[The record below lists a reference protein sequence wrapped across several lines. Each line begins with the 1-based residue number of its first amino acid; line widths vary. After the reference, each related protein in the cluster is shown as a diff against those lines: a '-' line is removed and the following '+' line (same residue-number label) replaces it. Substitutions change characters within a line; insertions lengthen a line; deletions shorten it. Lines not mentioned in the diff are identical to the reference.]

1 MRETIDY
8 LNLEVE
14 DSPVVDLSIEST
26 HYYVKIIPNN
36 DQDLE
41 FLDELDKSDDPEA
54 PVLHEYPLDQDIVQ
68 EGDFYREVYPEDIRF
83 NFPIYTVIPVGYQFS
98 QPLDYDVLAE
108 IYEPT
113 EDQYFLEIVSLF
125 RAGWYDDLSAEFD
138 EEIGPGDLEDLIYF
152 LNHPQE
158 LEENEEEVQPKFF
171 RRIGRW
177 IRRAFTR
184 PAKYTPKG
192 TVNIENTN
200 SNPSFLQ
207 PFMNA
212 KISIGRNFFWTNTY
226 TNFNGD
232 YVANKSYRGMVRVR
246 SKFRSASAT
255 IRKSWNE
262 VIGLGVSDHI
272 MTVTRGNNSRTRN
285 ILYGS
290 RRHFWIKATTHNG
303 IALYNDFCLRN
314 GISETVRNA
323 NVWAWSNG
331 DNASA
336 PMLYTYPQLGLI
348 AQYANIGQA
357 NLWQNI
363 TSTGTAT
370 AIGLVPFWLRPDM
383 IFRGLED
390 KPISPSNSINSSIRI
405 HQVVFHE
412 SGHFSH
418 AKKVNALYWAKNA
431 AAIISNS
438 IATTNIS
445 LQGGD
450 SYRDGSQPSF
460 QAADRISVVEGWGN
474 LTEYKVTSEVYGG
487 AYIRD
492 NFISAFG
499 FNSIDERMESFDMF
513 RRPMSFNRTDVR
525 SWFLHGLMWDLLDH
539 RNEGFNGA
547 GRSELR
553 NGDNT
558 GAIPIVDNC
567 VVSNTGM
574 ANIFALGPIF
584 NVLQQD
590 VENACDLQEELVQ
603 NYPAQSTQIDELF
616 LSYGIFCLQ

>member
-14 DSPVVDLSIEST
+14 DSPVIDLSIEST
-26 HYYVKIIPNN
+26 HYYIKIIPNN

-68 EGDFYREVYPEDIRF
+68 EGDFYREVYSEDIRF

-450 SYRDGSQPSF
+450 SYTDGSQPSF

-474 LTEYKVTSEVYGG
+474 FTEYKITSEVYGG
-487 AYIRD
+487 AYDSGVYRTDIN
-492 NFISAFG
+492 NF
-499 FNSIDERMESFDMF
+499 MEDFDMF
-513 RRPMSFNRTDVR
+513 QRPMSANRTDVR
-525 SWFLHGLMWDLLDH
+525 SWFLHGLMWDLLDD
-539 RNEGFNGA
+539 RNEIISFGTTVN
-547 GRSELR
+547 SELR
-553 NGDNT
+553 FGNNSGRHNF
-558 GAIPIVDNC
+558 IEDNC
-567 VVSNTGM
+567 SLTTDAFNLAPVFN
-574 ANIFALGPIF
+574 ALDG
-584 NVLQQD
+584 NVED
-590 VENACDLQEELVQ
+590 GCDLYWRLRALF
-603 NYPAQSTQIDELF
+603 PARVNDLDELF
-616 LSYGIFCLQ
+616 VSYGINCL